1 MKSVIQRVRRAA
13 VRVDGEIVGAIDHGL
28 LILLG
33 IGQNDTAVQ
42 AKWLAERIAV
52 LRIFAD
58 GDDKFNRSLLDVGG
72 GALVVSQFTLFGD
85 AAGGRRPSFIK
96 AAPPTIAAPLVDQF
110 VAFLRAAGVER
121 VETGVFGAKMLV
133 ALENDGPVTIL
144 LDRDADA
151 TSQK

>member
-1 MKSVIQRVRRAA
+1 MKTVIQRVRRAA
-13 VRVDGEIVGAIDHGL
+13 VQVEGEIVGAVDQGL

-33 IGQNDTAVQ
+33 VGHGDTLSE

-58 GDDKFNRSLLDVGG
+58 ENDKFNRSLLDVEG

-85 AAGGRRPSFIK
+85 AVGGRRPSFIK
-96 AAPPTIAAPLVDQF
+96 AAPPEIASPLCDRF
-110 VAFLRAAGVER
+110 VEFLKAAGVKR

-133 ALENDGPVTIL
+133 ELENDGPVTIL
-144 LDRDADA
+144 LDREPRAED
-151 TSQK
+151 K